1 MDHKYIIFHN
11 NNTIT
16 KHKTL
21 KDVSDTINK
30 DNTSIS
36 RKFKH
41 KHFITIDDFT
51 IYKLNWT
58 NPPKPTI
65 IKFD

>member
-11 NNTIT
+11 NNIT

-30 DNTSIS
+30 DNTYIS

-41 KHFITIDDFT
+41 KHFITVDDVT